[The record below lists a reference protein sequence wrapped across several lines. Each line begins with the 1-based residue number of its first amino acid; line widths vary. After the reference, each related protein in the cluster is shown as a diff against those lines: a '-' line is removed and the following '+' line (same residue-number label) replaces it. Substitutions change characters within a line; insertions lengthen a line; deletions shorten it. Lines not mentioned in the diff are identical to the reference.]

1 MRILQWVIK
10 FFSLI
15 REGILDD
22 EFDVELD
29 IGRNGKYIIQIIE
42 K

>member
-29 IGRNGKYIIQIIE
+29 VLDGKYIIRIIE